1 MDERSWTAPGYRHKS
16 RGCPVSFNEVEKLTE
31 EKYTIRKYKR
41 ILFYVVILVLLAA
54 FLLGQSIYPSER
66 ETVTEESITYTG
78 TFYRV
83 LADGTKEEIPVP
95 GKCDVPAGEPLVIR
109 SVLPQ
114 DYHENTI
121 AIRSSLENVRIYIGG
136 ELRAVYDTENTR
148 PFGKNSASG
157 YVFCET
163 SGEDAGQEVR
173 IELQSFTDKY
183 SGVVNTVYCGDK
195 SDIWAYMFHCYFMV
209 TLIACTM
216 LFAGLVVLIISLVL
230 DIIYKTR
237 FDLEYLGWCMLLGAV
252 WMLGESKLRQLF
264 VSNASILSNMCF
276 FVVMLCP
283 VPILFYIDSVQQGR
297 YRKVY
302 HVAECITCVNFV
314 LCTALQLLN
323 IADFIST
330 MFLSHLVIAGTFLT
344 IFITICRDLIKGT
357 AKHYKLPLIGLVA
370 AMIAVMLEVTAVYR
384 VVSLS
389 GIFIATGLVVLLVV
403 TLIQTMDR
411 IRELELAR
419 QREARESLDYLTG
432 LPMRHKG
439 EKLILEKMQEHDGCL
454 GFVDMDNL
462 KKINDVYG
470 HKAGDR
476 ALRLVGAMLTE
487 CMENAV
493 VCRLG
498 GDEFLFYLPE
508 VSEAEMNM
516 RVRSLF
522 DSFRAAKNAAAETS
536 AASLS
541 CGLCMCRQG
550 DNFEEYYI
558 KADKALYYVKQNGKN
573 SYRFYEELEEQ
584 QPDAQARKND
594 LEVIAGALLESGS
607 YTGALDLDYRE
618 FARLYQY
625 VSSLGE
631 RYWHRCYL
639 VLVTMDAKSDQ
650 TMYIDHIDKAMEC
663 MEKAIRQNI
672 RKNDICTRYSSLQ
685 HLIILV
691 EAEESYIPDILQR
704 IFMNYYDAYG
714 RNDFLPQYEYRKMT
728 QASDGIPGKTEDE
741 D

>member
-1 MDERSWTAPGYRHKS
+1 M
-16 RGCPVSFNEVEKLTE
+16 
-31 EKYTIRKYKR
+31 
-41 ILFYVVILVLLAA
+41 
-54 FLLGQSIYPSER
+54 
-66 ETVTEESITYTG
+66 
-78 TFYRV
+78 
-83 LADGTKEEIPVP
+83 LADGTEQEIQVP
-95 GKCDVPAGEPLVIR
+95 GRCDVPAGELLVIR

-114 DYHENTI
+114 DYKENTI

-136 ELRAVYDTENTR
+136 ELRTVYDTENTR
-148 PFGKNSASG
+148 PFGKNSASR

-163 SGEDAGQEVR
+163 SGEDAGKEVR
-173 IELQSFTDKY
+173 IELQSFTHKY

-195 SDIWAYMFHCYFMV
+195 LDIWAYMFHCYFMV

-230 DIIYKTR
+230 DIVYKTR
-237 FDLEYLGWCMLLGAV
+237 FDLEYLGWCMILGAV

-276 FVVMLCP
+276 FVVMICP
-283 VPILFYIDSVQQGR
+283 IPILFYVDSVQQGR

-302 HVAECITCVNFV
+302 HVAECITCVNLV
-314 LCTALQLLN
+314 LCTALQVLN

-330 MFLSHLVIAGTFLT
+330 MFLSHMVIAGTFLT
-344 IFITICRDLIKGT
+344 VFITICRDLIQGT

-439 EKLILEKMQEHDGCL
+439 EALILEKMQKQGGCL

-476 ALRLVGAMLTE
+476 ALRLVGEVLTE

-508 VSEAEMNM
+508 VSEAEINM
-516 RVRSLF
+516 RVRKLF

-573 SYRFYEELEEQ
+573 NYRFYEELEER
-584 QPDAQARKND
+584 QPDD
-594 LEVIAGALLESGS
+594 TE
-607 YTGALDLDYRE
+607 
-618 FARLYQY
+618 
-625 VSSLGE
+625 
-631 RYWHRCYL
+631 
-639 VLVTMDAKSDQ
+639 
-650 TMYIDHIDKAMEC
+650 
-663 MEKAIRQNI
+663 IRWN
-672 RKNDICTRYSSLQ
+672 
-685 HLIILV
+685 
-691 EAEESYIPDILQR
+691 
-704 IFMNYYDAYG
+704 
-714 RNDFLPQYEYRKMT
+714 
-728 QASDGIPGKTEDE
+728 PGQSA
-741 D
+741 

>member
-1 MDERSWTAPGYRHKS
+1 MRLK
-16 RGCPVSFNEVEKLTE
+16 KLTE

-54 FLLGQSIYPSER
+54 FVLGQRIYPSER
-66 ETVTEESITYTG
+66 DTVTEESITFTG

-83 LADGTKEEIPVP
+83 LADGTEEEIPVP
-95 GKCDVPAGEPLVIR
+95 GKCDVPAGELLVIR

-114 DYHENTI
+114 DYKENTI

-136 ELRAVYDTENTR
+136 ELRTVYDTENTR
-148 PFGKNSASG
+148 PFGKNSASR

-163 SGEDAGQEVR
+163 SGEDAGKEVR
-173 IELQSFTDKY
+173 IELQSFTHKY

-195 SDIWAYMFHCYFMV
+195 LDIWAYMFHCYFMV

-230 DIIYKTR
+230 DIVYKTR
-237 FDLEYLGWCMLLGAV
+237 FDLEYLGWCMILGAV

-276 FVVMLCP
+276 FVVMICP
-283 VPILFYIDSVQQGR
+283 IPILFYIDSVQQGR

-302 HVAECITCVNFV
+302 HVAECTTCVNLV
-314 LCTALQLLN
+314 LCTALQVLN

-330 MFLSHLVIAGTFLT
+330 MFLSHMVIAGTFLT
-344 IFITICRDLIKGT
+344 VFITICRDLIQGT

-411 IRELELAR
+411 IRELEMAR

-439 EKLILEKMQEHDGCL
+439 EALILEKMQKQGGCL

-470 HKAGDR
+470 HKAGDH
-476 ALRLVGAMLTE
+476 ALRLVGATLTE
-487 CMENAV
+487 CMKNAV

-508 VSEAEMNM
+508 VSEAEMSM
-516 RVRSLF
+516 RIRKLF
-522 DSFRAAKNAAAETS
+522 DSFGAAKNVTAETS
-536 AASLS
+536 PASLS

-550 DNFEEYYI
+550 GNFEEYYI

-631 RYWHRCYL
+631 RYRHRCYL

-714 RNDFLPQYEYRKMT
+714 RNDFLPRYEYRKMT

>member
-1 MDERSWTAPGYRHKS
+1 MRLK
-16 RGCPVSFNEVEKLTE
+16 KLTE

-54 FLLGQSIYPSER
+54 FVLGQRIYPSER
-66 ETVTEESITYTG
+66 DTVTEESITFTG

-83 LADGTKEEIPVP
+83 LADGTEEEIPVP
-95 GKCDVPAGEPLVIR
+95 GKCDVPAGELLVIR

-114 DYHENTI
+114 DYKENTI

-136 ELRAVYDTENTR
+136 ELRTVYDTENTR
-148 PFGKNSASG
+148 PFGKNSASR

-163 SGEDAGQEVR
+163 SGEDAGKEVR
-173 IELQSFTDKY
+173 IELQSFTHKY

-195 SDIWAYMFHCYFMV
+195 LDIWAYMFHCYFMV

-230 DIIYKTR
+230 DIVYKTR
-237 FDLEYLGWCMLLGAV
+237 FDLEYLGWCMILGAV

-276 FVVMLCP
+276 FVVMICP
-283 VPILFYIDSVQQGR
+283 IPILFYIDSVQQGR

-302 HVAECITCVNFV
+302 HVAECTTCVNLV
-314 LCTALQLLN
+314 LCTALQVLN

-330 MFLSHLVIAGTFLT
+330 MFLSHMVIAGTFLT
-344 IFITICRDLIKGT
+344 VFITICRDLIQGT

-439 EKLILEKMQEHDGCL
+439 EALILEKMQKQGGCL

-498 GDEFLFYLPE
+498 GDEFLFYLPAA
-508 VSEAEMNM
+508 SEAEMSM
-516 RVRSLF
+516 RIRKLF
-522 DSFRAAKNAAAETS
+522 DSFGAAKNVTAETS
-536 AASLS
+536 PASLS

-550 DNFEEYYI
+550 GNFEEYYI

-573 SYRFYEELEEQ
+573 NYRFYEELEEQ

-631 RYWHRCYL
+631 RYRHRCYL

-714 RNDFLPQYEYRKMT
+714 RNDFLPRYEYRKMT

>member
-83 LADGTKEEIPVP
+83 LADGTEEEIPVP
-95 GKCDVPAGEPLVIR
+95 GRCDVSAGELLVIR

-121 AIRSSLENVRIYIGG
+121 AIRSSMENVRIYIGG
-136 ELRAVYDTENTR
+136 ELRTVYDTENTR
-148 PFGKNSASG
+148 PFGKNSASR

-173 IELQSFTDKY
+173 IELQCFTKKY
-183 SGVVNTVYCGDK
+183 SGVVNAVYCGDK

-237 FDLEYLGWCMLLGAV
+237 FDLEYLGWCMILGAV

-276 FVVMLCP
+276 FVVMICP
-283 VPILFYIDSVQQGR
+283 IPILFYIDSVQQGR

-314 LCTALQLLN
+314 LCTALQVLN

-344 IFITICRDLIKGT
+344 IFITICRDLIQGT

-370 AMIAVMLEVTAVYR
+370 AMIAVLLEVAAVYR

-403 TLIQTMDR
+403 TLIQTMDH

-439 EKLILEKMQEHDGCL
+439 EKLILEKMQKHDGCL

-487 CMENAV
+487 RMENAV

-508 VSEAEMNM
+508 ASEAEMSM
-516 RVRSLF
+516 RVRKLF
-522 DSFRAAKNAAAETS
+522 DSFGAAKNVTAETS
-536 AASLS
+536 PASLS

-550 DNFEEYYI
+550 GNFEEYYI

-584 QPDAQARKND
+584 QLDTQARKND

-631 RYWHRCYL
+631 RYRHRCYL

>member
-1 MDERSWTAPGYRHKS
+1 MKDHGQNPDKGIKAGAA
-16 RGCPVSFNEVEKLTE
+16 PVSFNEVEKLTE

-41 ILFYVVILVLLAA
+41 ILFYVVICVLLAA
-54 FLLGQSIYPSER
+54 FLLGQYIYPSER
-66 ETVTEESITYTG
+66 EPVTEESITYTG

-121 AIRSSLENVRIYIGG
+121 AIRTSLENVRIYIGG

-148 PFGKNSASG
+148 PFGKNSASR

-163 SGEDAGQEVR
+163 SGEDAGKEVR

-209 TLIACTM
+209 TLIACAM

-283 VPILFYIDSVQQGR
+283 VPIMFYIDSVQQGR

-302 HVAECITCVNFV
+302 HVAECITYVNFV
-314 LCTALQLLN
+314 LCTALQVLN

-330 MFLSHLVIAGTFLT
+330 MFLSHMVIAGTFLT
-344 IFITICRDLIKGT
+344 IFITICRDLIQGT

-476 ALRLVGAMLTE
+476 ALRICLE
-487 CMENAV
+487 Q
-493 VCRLG
+493 
-498 GDEFLFYLPE
+498 PE
-508 VSEAEMNM
+508 IFKTQLRA
-516 RVRSLF
+516 LL
-522 DSFRAAKNAAAETS
+522 RAAKYGTLAIMYPMIISVEEVLDIQKIVAEV
-536 AASLS
+536 A
-541 CGLCMCRQG
+541 
-550 DNFEEYYI
+550 
-558 KADKALYYVKQNGKN
+558 K
-573 SYRFYEELEEQ
+573 ELEEEKLPYTIPEQ
-584 QPDAQARKND
+584 GIMIETPAAVMMSEELAEHVDFFSIGTND
-594 LEVIAGALLESGS
+594 LTQ
-607 YTGALDLDYRE
+607 YTLA
-618 FARLYQY
+618 
-625 VSSLGE
+625 
-631 RYWHRCYL
+631 
-639 VLVTMDAKSDQ
+639 
-650 TMYIDHIDKAMEC
+650 ID
-663 MEKAIRQNI
+663 RQNNRLDRFYNPHHEPVLRMI
-672 RKNDICTRYSSLQ
+672 QMTVDGAHKHGKWVGICGELGADTTLTTRFVQ
-685 HLIILV
+685 
-691 EAEESYIPDILQR
+691 
-704 IFMNYYDAYG
+704 M
-714 RNDFLPQYEYRKMT
+714 
-728 QASDGIPGKTEDE
+728 GIDE
-741 D
+741 LSVAPSMVLNVRSKICEME

>member
-1 MDERSWTAPGYRHKS
+1 M
-16 RGCPVSFNEVEKLTE
+16 TE

-41 ILFYVVILVLLAA
+41 IIFYVVILVLLAA
-54 FLLGQSIYPSER
+54 FFLGQRIYPSER
-66 ETVTEESITYTG
+66 DTVTEESITFTG

-83 LADGTKEEIPVP
+83 LEDGTEEEIPVP
-95 GKCDVPAGEPLVIR
+95 GRCDVPAGEVLVIR

-114 DYHENTI
+114 DYKENTI
-121 AIRSSLENVRIYIGG
+121 AIRSSMENVRIYIGG
-136 ELRAVYDTENTR
+136 ELRTVYDTENTR
-148 PFGKNSASG
+148 PFGKNSASR

-163 SGEDAGQEVR
+163 SAEDAGQEVR
-173 IELQSFTDKY
+173 IELQCFTKKY

-195 SDIWAYMFHCYFMV
+195 SDIWAYIFHCYFMV
-209 TLIACTM
+209 TLIACAM

-230 DIIYKTR
+230 DIVYKTR
-237 FDLEYLGWCMLLGAV
+237 FDLEYLAWCMLMGAV

-264 VSNASILSNMCF
+264 VPNASILSNMCF
-276 FVVMLCP
+276 FVVMICP
-283 VPILFYIDSVQQGR
+283 LPILFYIDSVQQGR

-302 HVAECITCVNFV
+302 HVAECIICVNFV
-314 LCTALQLLN
+314 ICTALQILN

-330 MFLSHLVIAGTFLT
+330 MFLSHVIIAGTFLT
-344 IFITICRDLIKGT
+344 VFITICRDLIQGT

-370 AMIAVMLEVTAVYR
+370 AMIAVMLEVTAVYH

-389 GIFIATGLVVLLVV
+389 GIFIAIGLVVLLVV
-403 TLIQTMDR
+403 TLIQTMDH

-439 EKLILEKMQEHDGCL
+439 EALILEKMQKQGGCL

-476 ALRLVGAMLTE
+476 ALILVGEVLTE
-487 CMENAV
+487 CMESAV

-508 VSEAEMNM
+508 ASEAEMNT
-516 RVRSLF
+516 RVRKLF
-522 DSFRAAKNAAAETS
+522 DSFRAAKDAAAETQ

-573 SYRFYEELEEQ
+573 NYRFYEELEEQ
-584 QPDAQARKND
+584 
-594 LEVIAGALLESGS
+594 
-607 YTGALDLDYRE
+607 
-618 FARLYQY
+618 
-625 VSSLGE
+625 
-631 RYWHRCYL
+631 
-639 VLVTMDAKSDQ
+639 
-650 TMYIDHIDKAMEC
+650 
-663 MEKAIRQNI
+663 
-672 RKNDICTRYSSLQ
+672 
-685 HLIILV
+685 
-691 EAEESYIPDILQR
+691 
-704 IFMNYYDAYG
+704 
-714 RNDFLPQYEYRKMT
+714 
-728 QASDGIPGKTEDE
+728 
-741 D
+741 

>member
-1 MDERSWTAPGYRHKS
+1 MDERSWTTPGYRHKS

-66 ETVTEESITYTG
+66 ETVMEESITYTG

-283 VPILFYIDSVQQGR
+283 VPIMFYIDSVQQGR

-403 TLIQTMDR
+403 TLIQTMDH

-498 GDEFLFYLPE
+498 GDEFLFYLPAA
-508 VSEAEMNM
+508 SEAEVSM
-516 RVRSLF
+516 RIRKLF
-522 DSFRAAKNAAAETS
+522 DSFGAAKNVTAETS
-536 AASLS
+536 PASLS

-550 DNFEEYYI
+550 GNVEEYYI

-714 RNDFLPQYEYRKMT
+714 RNDFLPRYEYRKMT
-728 QASDGIPGKTEDE
+728 QASDGISCDQN
-741 D
+741 DIQ

>member
-114 DYHENTI
+114 DYKENTI

-136 ELRAVYDTENTR
+136 ELRTVYDTENTR
-148 PFGKNSASG
+148 PFGKNSASR

-173 IELQSFTDKY
+173 IELQSFTHKY

-195 SDIWAYMFHCYFMV
+195 LDIWAYMFHCYFMV

-230 DIIYKTR
+230 DIVYKTR
-237 FDLEYLGWCMLLGAV
+237 FDLEYLGWCMILGAV

-276 FVVMLCP
+276 FVVMICP
-283 VPILFYIDSVQQGR
+283 IPILFYIDGVQQGR

-302 HVAECITCVNFV
+302 HVAECITCVNFI

-330 MFLSHLVIAGTFLT
+330 MFLSHMVIAGTFLT
-344 IFITICRDLIKGT
+344 VFITICRDLIQGT

-403 TLIQTMDR
+403 TLIQTMDH

-508 VSEAEMNM
+508 ASEAEMSM
-516 RVRSLF
+516 RIRKLF
-522 DSFRAAKNAAAETS
+522 DSFGAAKNVTAETS
-536 AASLS
+536 PASLS

-550 DNFEEYYI
+550 GNFEEYYI

-631 RYWHRCYL
+631 RYRHRCYL

-663 MEKAIRQNI
+663 MEKAIQQNI

-714 RNDFLPQYEYRKMT
+714 RNDFLPRYEYRKMT

>member
-1 MDERSWTAPGYRHKS
+1 MDERSWTTPGYRHKS

-237 FDLEYLGWCMLLGAV
+237 FDLEYLGWCILLGAV

-283 VPILFYIDSVQQGR
+283 VPIMFYIDSVQQGR

-314 LCTALQLLN
+314 LCTALQVLN

-439 EKLILEKMQEHDGCL
+439 EALILEKMQKQGGCL

-508 VSEAEMNM
+508 ASEAEMSM
-516 RVRSLF
+516 RIRKLF

-584 QPDAQARKND
+584 QLDTQARKND

-631 RYWHRCYL
+631 RYRHRCYL

-691 EAEESYIPDILQR
+691 EAEESYIPDVLQR

>member
-1 MDERSWTAPGYRHKS
+1 M
-16 RGCPVSFNEVEKLTE
+16 
-31 EKYTIRKYKR
+31 
-41 ILFYVVILVLLAA
+41 
-54 FLLGQSIYPSER
+54 
-66 ETVTEESITYTG
+66 
-78 TFYRV
+78 
-83 LADGTKEEIPVP
+83 LADGTEQEIQVP
-95 GKCDVPAGEPLVIR
+95 GRCDVPAGELLVIR

-114 DYHENTI
+114 DYKENTI

-136 ELRAVYDTENTR
+136 ELRTVYDTENTR
-148 PFGKNSASG
+148 PFGKNSASR

-163 SGEDAGQEVR
+163 SGEDAGKEVR
-173 IELQSFTDKY
+173 IELQSFTHKY

-195 SDIWAYMFHCYFMV
+195 LDIWAYMFHCYFMV

-230 DIIYKTR
+230 DIVYKTR
-237 FDLEYLGWCMLLGAV
+237 FDLEYLGWCMILGAV

-264 VSNASILSNMCF
+264 VFNASILSNMCF
-276 FVVMLCP
+276 FVVMICP
-283 VPILFYIDSVQQGR
+283 IPILFYIDSVQQGR

-302 HVAECITCVNFV
+302 HVAECIVCVNFV
-314 LCTALQLLN
+314 ICTVLQVLN

-330 MFLSHLVIAGTFLT
+330 MFLSHIVIAGTFLT

-357 AKHYKLPLIGLVA
+357 AKHYKLPLIGPVA
-370 AMIAVMLEVTAVYR
+370 AMIAVMLEMTAVYR

-389 GIFIATGLVVLLVV
+389 GIFIAIGLVALLVV

-419 QREARESLDYLTG
+419 QKEARETLDYLTG

-439 EKLILEKMQEHDGCL
+439 ETLIIETMQEHDGCL

-470 HKAGDR
+470 HKAGDH
-476 ALRLVGAMLTE
+476 ALRLVGATLTE
-487 CMENAV
+487 CMKNAV

-508 VSEAEMNM
+508 VSEAEINM
-516 RVRSLF
+516 RVRKLF

-550 DNFEEYYI
+550 GNFEEYYI

-631 RYWHRCYL
+631 RYRHRCYL

-714 RNDFLPQYEYRKMT
+714 RNDFLPRYEYRKMT

>member
-1 MDERSWTAPGYRHKS
+1 M
-16 RGCPVSFNEVEKLTE
+16 TE

-41 ILFYVVILVLLAA
+41 NLFYVVICVLLAA
-54 FLLGQSIYPSER
+54 FLLGQYIYPSER
-66 ETVTEESITYTG
+66 EMVTEESITYTG

-195 SDIWAYMFHCYFMV
+195 SDIWAYMLHCYFMV

-237 FDLEYLGWCMLLGAV
+237 FDLEYLGWCMILGAV

-283 VPILFYIDSVQQGR
+283 VPLMFYIDSVQQGR

-314 LCTALQLLN
+314 LCTSLQLLN

-357 AKHYKLPLIGLVA
+357 AKHYKLPLIGLVV
-370 AMIAVMLEVTAVYR
+370 AMIAVMLEVTEVYR
-384 VVSLS
+384 VVSMS
-389 GIFIATGLVVLLVV
+389 GIFIATGLVALLVV

-439 EKLILEKMQEHDGCL
+439 EALILEKMQKQGGCL

-470 HKAGDR
+470 HKAGDH
-476 ALRLVGAMLTE
+476 ALRLVGATLTE
-487 CMENAV
+487 CMKNAV

-508 VSEAEMNM
+508 VSEAEMNT

-573 SYRFYEELEEQ
+573 NYRFYEQLEEQ
-584 QPDAQARKND
+584 QPDAQK
-594 LEVIAGALLESGS
+594 L
-607 YTGALDLDYRE
+607 
-618 FARLYQY
+618 
-625 VSSLGE
+625 
-631 RYWHRCYL
+631 
-639 VLVTMDAKSDQ
+639 
-650 TMYIDHIDKAMEC
+650 
-663 MEKAIRQNI
+663 
-672 RKNDICTRYSSLQ
+672 
-685 HLIILV
+685 
-691 EAEESYIPDILQR
+691 
-704 IFMNYYDAYG
+704 
-714 RNDFLPQYEYRKMT
+714 
-728 QASDGIPGKTEDE
+728 DGIPGN
-741 D
+741 

>member
-1 MDERSWTAPGYRHKS
+1 MDERSWTTPGYRHKS

-66 ETVTEESITYTG
+66 ETVMEESITYTG

-209 TLIACTM
+209 TLIACAM

-508 VSEAEMNM
+508 VSEAEMNT

-714 RNDFLPQYEYRKMT
+714 RNDFLPRYEYRKMT